1 MKSSISNQYRS
12 PSIFK
17 AVRNFIE
24 KLRQSPD
31 VYPIKYY
38 KKSRRFKRNWQ
49 ENIVK

>member
-1 MKSSISNQYRS
+1 MKSDTRKNTSPTLYRA
-12 PSIFK
+12 FL
-17 AVRNFIE
+17 NFIDR
-24 KLRQSPD
+24 LRQNPD